1 MIIFDK
7 ADNNEIEPA
16 LFYSDFVFI
25 AQEYWT

>member
-1 MIIFDK
+1 MIFDK

-25 AQEYWT
+25 SQECWT